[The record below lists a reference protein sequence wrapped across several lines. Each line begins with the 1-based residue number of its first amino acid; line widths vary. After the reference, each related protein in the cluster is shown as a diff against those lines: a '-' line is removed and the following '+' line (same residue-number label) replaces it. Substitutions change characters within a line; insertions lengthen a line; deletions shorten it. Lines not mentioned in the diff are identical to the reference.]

1 MCIYINSEYWQE
13 HSFKSDMFILR
24 SMICVFNNSNIEINK
39 MPFEKR
45 QKSLSEKVFEKK
57 LDLNNLT
64 RNHAI
69 KSIKDVNLQYPISR
83 LARPS

>member
-1 MCIYINSEYWQE
+1 
-13 HSFKSDMFILR
+13 
-24 SMICVFNNSNIEINK
+24 

-45 QKSLSEKVFEKK
+45 QKNLSEKVFEKK
-57 LDLNNLT
+57 LDLNDLT
-64 RNHAI
+64 ENHVI